1 MIAHEMRSPL
11 ATIRGAAGLLTDHF
25 DRLPAERR
33 NELLGVIDDATLQ
46 IDRVVQD
53 LMVLSRLNEGVLA
66 IEPENLDL
74 VAIVRDAA
82 SALKARFPERT
93 ITIAPQD
100 DMPFVR
106 GDAIRV
112 RQIVTNLIANAI
124 GYSIEHSVIIVSVV
138 LEGNAVRVSVYNEGN
153 GIAPSEQD
161 KLFLPFA
168 TLSERTS
175 ESTGLGLFIAKG
187 LVEAMNGDIGFSTDP
202 GENALFWFSLPIV
215 RTPAQ
220 PLAPPRTRVLT

>member
-1 MIAHEMRSPL
+1 MLS
-11 ATIRGAAGLLTDHF
+11 DHF

-46 IDRVVQD
+46 IDRVVRD
-53 LMVLSRLNEGVLA
+53 LMVLSRLNDGVLA
-66 IEPENLDL
+66 IEPENLEL
-74 VAIVRDAA
+74 VTIVRDAA

-100 DMPFVR
+100 DIPFVR

-112 RQIVTNLIANAI
+112 RQIVTNLIANAV
-124 GYSIEHSVIIVSVV
+124 GYSTEHSVIIVSVV

-187 LVEAMNGDIGFSTDP
+187 LVEAMNGDIGFATDP

-215 RTPAQ
+215 RPPAQ
-220 PLAPPRTRVLT
+220 PLSPPRTRVLT